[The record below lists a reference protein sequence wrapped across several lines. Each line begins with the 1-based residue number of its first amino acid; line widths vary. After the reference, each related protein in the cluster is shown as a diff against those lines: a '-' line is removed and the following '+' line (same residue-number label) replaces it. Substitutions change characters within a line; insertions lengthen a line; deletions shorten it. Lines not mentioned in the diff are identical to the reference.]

1 MSSLLE
7 KMGQA
12 AKASANV
19 LRKMSTAQ
27 KNAALCAMAAA
38 LLAEESAILAAN
50 EEDLLSAREMGLSAA
65 LLERLKLNAQR
76 VAAMADSIQQI
87 TQLPDP
93 IGYVEEMFVSQDGLQ
108 IGKQR
113 VPIGVIGIIYESRP
127 NVTADAAALCFKSG
141 NAVILRGGKEAL
153 QSNQAIWHALQ
164 RGLKATNVPQE
175 TIQLI
180 TDPNRALVTELLQM
194 NNYID
199 CLIPRGGASLIQ
211 RVVKEATVPV
221 IETGVGNCHL
231 YVDCAADLTMATRI
245 LINGKVDRPAVCNA
259 LENLIVHEAVAAE
272 FLKVAGAELEK
283 YGVTIKGDAPT
294 CALLPKAIPAT
305 AADYD
310 TEFLDLTLAVKVVAD
325 YQAAI
330 EHIQKHSTG
339 HSEVIVTND
348 YQTAQAFLADI
359 DAAAVYVNASSRF
372 TDGERFGLGGEIGI
386 STQKL
391 HARGPMGL
399 KELTSYKYIILGNGQ
414 IRGTTGADFS
424 K

>member
-27 KNAALCAMAAA
+27 KNAALCAMATA

-65 LLERLKLNAQR
+65 LLERLTLNAQR

-87 TQLPDP
+87 AQLPDP

-153 QSNQAIWHALQ
+153 QSNHAIWHALQ
-164 RGLKATNVPQE
+164 RGLKAAKVPQE

-305 AADYD
+305 GADYD

-339 HSEVIVTND
+339 HSEVIVTNN

>member
-65 LLERLKLNAQR
+65 LLERLTLNAQR

-87 TQLPDP
+87 AQLPDP

-153 QSNQAIWHALQ
+153 QSNHAIWHALQ